1 MKLNAAPRILIVAA
15 TCVLALIGL
24 VIIEGNARSS
34 GLEARLPMEA
44 VDPRSL
50 LSGHYVQINLTQRLQ
65 PGEVCPRG
73 GPDSKWLAL
82 RRDGDIYELAGG
94 AASDDD
100 ARQISAV
107 AVRGSFDCSP
117 PVEIPDASPS
127 PGWITL
133 HLGIDR
139 FYIDQAEALRI
150 ERSLREQRPDQQTR
164 AFAIVSIGR
173 DGRARL
179 VGLMVDGER
188 LDLNWL

>member
-1 MKLNAAPRILIVAA
+1 MRLATPPRILIVAA
-15 TCVLALIGL
+15 LCAVSLIGL
-24 VIIEGNARSS
+24 VLVEGNARSG

-50 LSGHYVQINLTQRLQ
+50 LSGHYVQINLTQRLDA
-65 PGEVCPRG
+65 GEACPRG
-73 GPDSKWLAL
+73 GPESKWLAL

-117 PVEIPDASPS
+117 PVEIPDAEPA
-127 PGWITL
+127 PGWVTL
-133 HLGIDR
+133 HVGIDR
-139 FYIDQAEALRI
+139 FYVNQTEALRI
-150 ERSLREQRPDQQTR
+150 EQALREQRPGDETR